1 MLNQD
6 NRSSA
11 GKSVEEETKWVLG
24 VDRRL
29 VVIRALGTE
38 GAFSAS
44 EVAER
49 TGRSVQNVSRA
60 MDEMEVMGLIECLTP
75 EKHSW
80 KRYLLTERGRKVI
93 DDLKGRKMIP

>member
-1 MLNQD
+1 MKAL
-6 NRSSA
+6 
-11 GKSVEEETKWVLG
+11 EEDTKWVLG

-29 VVIRALGTE
+29 VVIRALDTD

-60 MDEMEVMGLIECLTP
+60 MDEMETMGLIECLTP

-80 KRYLLTERGRKVI
+80 KRYILTERGKKVI
-93 DDLKGRKMIP
+93 HDLKGRKMIH